1 MNQEDEFRYANRDIV
16 MACHMDLHPWLP
28 AQTPIPKELEMY
40 AFAEAFG
47 YVNKIRICNESTPAG
62 LEIPF
67 KPKALKEAER
77 LSAEGGGAGAGP
89 EGGAPAG

>member
-1 MNQEDEFRYANRDIV
+1 MG
-16 MACHMDLHPWLP
+16 
-28 AQTPIPKELEMY
+28 IPKELEMY

-47 YVNKIRICNESTPAG
+47 YVNKIRICNEATPAG

-77 LSAEGGGAGAGP
+77 LSAGDGGADTSEA
-89 EGGAPAG
+89 AAA